1 MQLPDGLVRDE
12 RGRQGRQEHPLLP
25 EREKLKS
32 RNATF
37 GFSDEANI
45 DKGAHDPDYL
55 CA

>member
-1 MQLPDGLVRDE
+1 MAWYGMSADAKDDKNIRFF
-12 RGRQGRQEHPLLP
+12 RSA
-25 EREKLKS
+25 EKLKS

-55 CA
+55 WA